1 MKNNLINW
9 LVEETYNLELDIE
22 VSEHVSS
29 QITQHPSLA
38 ILK

>member
-22 VSEHVSS
+22 VLEHVSS
-29 QITQHPSLA
+29 QTAQHPSLA